1 MWQFDPEGTP
11 KTFANQQQKFL
22 SNLMLRRWVLTP
34 EDTIGQSVPITISGF
49 AHSLLKLKTQGSIPL
64 DSLAADE
71 PFDF

>member
-1 MWQFDPEGTP
+1 
-11 KTFANQQQKFL
+11 
-22 SNLMLRRWVLTP
+22 MLRRWVLTP